1 MDSAKKSGGV
11 KRKHRAL
18 SITEKVEVLKKLD
31 SGVSVRTICETYSIS
46 SSTVYDIK
54 KQKEKLLKF
63 FSDSGS
69 KRKMFV
75 RKSMSE
81 GKSAELDQV
90 LITWFNLR
98 VSECVE
104 ISGDLL
110 KEQAKVFHEEL
121 GLQHKCDYTEGW
133 LQRFKSRHGL
143 HFCAVCGEKHSAD
156 KDAARA
162 YDFAGF
168 RVSKEKHLIHELLA
182 YVKDVTNPD
191 AKELSS
197 RINKDVLTEWLD
209 VDDNVPTVHHY
220 TDSEIVDMVKSPE
233 RNACTGSDEDES
245 SEEDEEDVRDRIS
258 IDRLITL
265 TTELLAGL
273 EQRSFVSEQEIMNVF
288 LLQDKLI
295 RERPKYMKQQTL
307 PDIFKKIA
315 RKQEEATA
323 VSTLDNP
330 LPSTSR
336 QVEAVPVAEDVVTV
350 SDKDDNPDSPSA
362 V

>member
-18 SITEKVEVLKKLD
+18 SIAEKVEALKKLD
-31 SGVSVRTICETYSIS
+31 SGLSVRTICETYSIG
-46 SSTVYDIK
+46 SSTV
-54 KQKEKLLKF
+54 
-63 FSDSGS
+63 GS

-98 VSECVE
+98 VSEGVE
-104 ISGDLL
+104 IS
-110 KEQAKVFHEEL
+110 
-121 GLQHKCDYTEGW
+121 
-133 LQRFKSRHGL
+133 
-143 HFCAVCGEKHSAD
+143 
-156 KDAARA
+156 
-162 YDFAGF
+162 GF

-209 VDDNVPTVHHY
+209 DDDNVPTVHHY

-233 RNACTGSDEDES
+233 RNTCTGSDEDES
-245 SEEDEEDVRDRIS
+245 SEENEKDVRDRIS

-288 LLQDKLI
+288 LLQDKLT
-295 RERPKYMKQQTL
+295 RERPK
-307 PDIFKKIA
+307 
-315 RKQEEATA
+315 KQEEATA

-336 QVEAVPVAEDVVTV
+336 QVEAVLVAEDVVTV

>member
-18 SITEKVEVLKKLD
+18 SIAEKVEVLKKLD
-31 SGVSVRTICETYSIS
+31 SGVSVRTICEIYSIG

-90 LITWFNLR
+90 LITWFKLR
-98 VSECVE
+98 VNEGVE

-121 GLQHKCDYTEGW
+121 GLQNKCDYKEGW
-133 LQRFKSRHGL
+133 PQRFKSRHGL
-143 HFCAVCGEKHSAD
+143 QFRAVCGEKRSAD
-156 KDAARA
+156 KDAA
-162 YDFAGF
+162 
-168 RVSKEKHLIHELLA
+168 SA
-182 YVKDVTNPD
+182 YVDEFAKLVSDEHLSPEQVYNADETVLFWRCTPKRTLTTEDAESPSGFKASKNRVTVMCCSN
-191 AKELSS
+191 AVSTHRCKLLV
-197 RINKDVLTEWLD
+197 IG
-209 VDDNVPTVHHY
+209 
-220 TDSEIVDMVKSPE
+220 KSPE

-245 SEEDEEDVRDRIS
+245 SEENEEDVRDRIS
-258 IDRLITL
+258 IDRLIAL

-273 EQRSFVSEQEIMNVF
+273 EQRSF
-288 LLQDKLI
+288 
-295 RERPKYMKQQTL
+295 
-307 PDIFKKIA
+307 KIA

-336 QVEAVPVAEDVVTV
+336 QVEAVPVAEDVTV

>member
-18 SITEKVEVLKKLD
+18 SIAEKVEVLKKLD
-31 SGVSVRTICETYSIS
+31 SSVSVRTICETYSIG

-63 FSDSGS
+63 FSD
-69 KRKMFV
+69 
-75 RKSMSE
+75 
-81 GKSAELDQV
+81 
-90 LITWFNLR
+90 N
-98 VSECVE
+98 
-104 ISGDLL
+104 
-110 KEQAKVFHEEL
+110 
-121 GLQHKCDYTEGW
+121 
-133 LQRFKSRHGL
+133 
-143 HFCAVCGEKHSAD
+143 
-156 KDAARA
+156 
-162 YDFAGF
+162 
-168 RVSKEKHLIHELLA
+168 
-182 YVKDVTNPD
+182 
-191 AKELSS
+191 
-197 RINKDVLTEWLD
+197 
-209 VDDNVPTVHHY
+209 
-220 TDSEIVDMVKSPE
+220 MVKSPE

-245 SEEDEEDVRDRIS
+245 SEENEEDVRDRIS

-315 RKQEEATA
+315 RKQEEATV

>member
-1 MDSAKKSGGV
+1 PIVDSAKKSGGV

-18 SITEKVEVLKKLD
+18 SIAEKVEVLKKLD
-31 SGVSVRTICETYSIS
+31 SGVSVRTICETYSIG

-63 FSDSGS
+63 FSDVDQ
-69 KRKMFV
+69 K
-75 RKSMSE
+75 
-81 GKSAELDQV
+81 GKCFEELDQV
-90 LITWFNLR
+90 LITCFKLR
-98 VSECVE
+98 VSEGVE
-104 ISGDLL
+104 IS
-110 KEQAKVFHEEL
+110 
-121 GLQHKCDYTEGW
+121 
-133 LQRFKSRHGL
+133 
-143 HFCAVCGEKHSAD
+143 
-156 KDAARA
+156 
-162 YDFAGF
+162 
-168 RVSKEKHLIHELLA
+168 
-182 YVKDVTNPD
+182 DVTNPD

-197 RINKDVLTEWLD
+197 RINEDVLTEWLD

-245 SEEDEEDVRDRIS
+245 SEENEEDVRDRIS
-258 IDRLITL
+258 IDTLIAL

-323 VSTLDNP
+323 VSTLDNL

>member
-1 MDSAKKSGGV
+1 PIMDSAKKSGGV
-11 KRKHRAL
+11 KCKHRAL
-18 SITEKVEVLKKLD
+18 SIAEKVEVLKKLD
-31 SGVSVRTICETYSIS
+31 SGVSVRTICETYSIG

-54 KQKEKLLKF
+54 KQKEKLLKL
-63 FSDSGS
+63 FSDN
-69 KRKMFV
+69 
-75 RKSMSE
+75 
-81 GKSAELDQV
+81 
-90 LITWFNLR
+90 I
-98 VSECVE
+98 
-104 ISGDLL
+104 
-110 KEQAKVFHEEL
+110 
-121 GLQHKCDYTEGW
+121 
-133 LQRFKSRHGL
+133 
-143 HFCAVCGEKHSAD
+143 
-156 KDAARA
+156 
-162 YDFAGF
+162 
-168 RVSKEKHLIHELLA
+168 
-182 YVKDVTNPD
+182 TNPD

-197 RINKDVLTEWLD
+197 RINEDVLTEWLD
-209 VDDNVPTVHHY
+209 VDDNVPTVHHS

-245 SEEDEEDVRDRIS
+245 SEENEEDVRDRIS

-273 EQRSFVSEQEIMNVF
+273 EQRSFVSEQGIMNVF

-307 PDIFKKIA
+307 HDIFKKIA

>member
-1 MDSAKKSGGV
+1 MFTSHSNED
-11 KRKHRAL
+11 
-18 SITEKVEVLKKLD
+18 TE
-31 SGVSVRTICETYSIS
+31 
-46 SSTVYDIK
+46 
-54 KQKEKLLKF
+54 
-63 FSDSGS
+63 
-69 KRKMFV
+69 
-75 RKSMSE
+75 
-81 GKSAELDQV
+81 
-90 LITWFNLR
+90 N
-98 VSECVE
+98 
-104 ISGDLL
+104 
-110 KEQAKVFHEEL
+110 
-121 GLQHKCDYTEGW
+121 
-133 LQRFKSRHGL
+133 
-143 HFCAVCGEKHSAD
+143 
-156 KDAARA
+156 
-162 YDFAGF
+162 DFAGF
-168 RVSKEKHLIHELLA
+168 RVSKEKQLIHELLT

-197 RINKDVLTEWLD
+197 KINEDVLTEWLD

-245 SEEDEEDVRDRIS
+245 SEENEEDVSKRIS
-258 IDRLITL
+258 IDRLIAL

-273 EQRSFVSEQEIMNVF
+273 EQRSLVSEQEIMTVF

-350 SDKDDNPDSPSA
+350 SDTDDNPDSPSA

>member
-18 SITEKVEVLKKLD
+18 SIAEKVEVLKKLD
-31 SGVSVRTICETYSIS
+31 SGVSVRTICETYSTC

-63 FSDSGS
+63 FSDWI
-69 KRKMFV
+69 K
-75 RKSMSE
+75 
-81 GKSAELDQV
+81 
-90 LITWFNLR
+90 
-98 VSECVE
+98 
-104 ISGDLL
+104 
-110 KEQAKVFHEEL
+110 KENV
-121 GLQHKCDYTEGW
+121 Y
-133 LQRFKSRHGL
+133 
-143 HFCAVCGEKHSAD
+143 
-156 KDAARA
+156 
-162 YDFAGF
+162 
-168 RVSKEKHLIHELLA
+168 
-182 YVKDVTNPD
+182 VTNPD

-197 RINKDVLTEWLD
+197 RINEDVLTEWLA
-209 VDDNVPTVHHY
+209 VDDNVSTVHHY

-245 SEEDEEDVRDRIS
+245 SEENEEDVRDRIS

-295 RERPKYMKQQTL
+295 RERPKYMKQQILHDT
-307 PDIFKKIA
+307 FKKIA

>member
-1 MDSAKKSGGV
+1 MVTLFITSAVVVMVTDKTCCCVSSPVPSVTSVTSPVLAPPPRADRYAELSDILNETEAETPPALPPRAGG
-11 KRKHRAL
+11 
-18 SITEKVEVLKKLD
+18 
-31 SGVSVRTICETYSIS
+31 GGGS
-46 SSTVYDIK
+46 SSR
-54 KQKEKLLKF
+54 
-63 FSDSGS
+63 GS
-69 KRKMFV
+69 TPTPTMAIPRPP
-75 RKSMSE
+75 
-81 GKSAELDQV
+81 
-90 LITWFNLR
+90 
-98 VSECVE
+98 
-104 ISGDLL
+104 
-110 KEQAKVFHEEL
+110 
-121 GLQHKCDYTEGW
+121 
-133 LQRFKSRHGL
+133 SR
-143 HFCAVCGEKHSAD
+143 
-156 KDAARA
+156 
-162 YDFAGF
+162 F
-168 RVSKEKHLIHELLA
+168 RVSKEKQLIHELLA

-197 RINKDVLTEWLD
+197 RINEDVLTEWLD

-233 RNACTGSDEDES
+233 RNACTGSDEDET
-245 SEEDEEDVRDRIS
+245 SEENEEDVRERIS
-258 IDRLITL
+258 IDRLITF

-350 SDKDDNPDSPSA
+350 SDTDDNPDSPSA